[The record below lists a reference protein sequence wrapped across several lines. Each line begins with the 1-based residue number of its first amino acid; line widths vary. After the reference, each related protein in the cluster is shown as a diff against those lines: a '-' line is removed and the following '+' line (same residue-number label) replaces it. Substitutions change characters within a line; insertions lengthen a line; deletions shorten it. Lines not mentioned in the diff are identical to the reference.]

1 MYTTRVYKPVMATDV
16 VQFRFPQ
23 AEIEFI
29 RSQGLNP
36 NEFARERL
44 EEALRALHAAARSR
58 KILDLMKHAKI
69 RTPID
74 PAALIREDR
83 DSR

>member
-1 MYTTRVYKPVMATDV
+1 MATDV
-16 VQFRFPQ
+16 VQFRFPA
-23 AEIEFI
+23 AEIDFI

-44 EEALRALHAAARSR
+44 EEALRALHAADRSR
-58 KILDLMKHAKI
+58 RLLGLMKGIGPKKE
-69 RTPID
+69 ID

-83 DSR
+83 DAR